1 MSSLVPSSCPTKR
14 DQPPT
19 SLSTPE
25 LVAPVATPGDVLRMP
40 SLVGSVTRT
49 RTDQPTSQ
57 RELCGSAPVK
67 GTADQWVEL
76 IDSLAYDGKYGS
88 FVSGPSTAT
97 GQTAPLGP

>member
-1 MSSLVPSSCPTKR
+1 
-14 DQPPT
+14 
-19 SLSTPE
+19 
-25 LVAPVATPGDVLRMP
+25 MP